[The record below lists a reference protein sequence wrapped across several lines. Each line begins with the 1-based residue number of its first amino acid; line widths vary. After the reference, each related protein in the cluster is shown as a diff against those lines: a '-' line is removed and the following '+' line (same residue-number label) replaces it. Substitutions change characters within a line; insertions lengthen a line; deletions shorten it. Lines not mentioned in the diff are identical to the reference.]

1 MDEVLQFALIGLGT
15 GAIYALAAQGLV
27 LVYRGSG
34 ILNFASGA
42 MGMIGAQLFYQLK
55 DVDGV
60 DYKVA
65 LIVGLG
71 VPALIGLAMELGV
84 MRWLR
89 DATGLAKLIATLGLF
104 TGLIGLGLE
113 VFGSEFRIAIS
124 LLPQDTVRPIGDT
137 AIGVDRLWLLALA
150 AILTVVLT
158 LVYRYTKF
166 GLATSAVAENQRATA
181 ALGRSP
187 DLIAAVNW
195 FLGGLLAGLAAIMLA
210 PIAGGPGLLVLDL
223 SLLVIPALAAAL
235 VGGFTSFI
243 WTFVGAV
250 FIGVLESELGYL
262 SSQDDLPEVFRTP
275 GIARAVPFLVI
286 IGVLVVRGRA
296 LPVRGEE
303 SAKPPELGTG
313 RVRVVPLVLTLAGVL
328 ALVWAVLDASWI
340 NALIVSAIVALVCL
354 SLVVLTGFAGQL
366 SLAQFTLAGVA
377 AWMGARLAD
386 TQGVSFGVALLVGT
400 LGVIPIGLAVAL
412 PALRTRGVNLAVATL
427 GMALALEY
435 LVLRNGNLT
444 LTNDIENTTIASPTL
459 FGIDLDRIRHPERY
473 ATLIIVVL
481 VIAMLLVANLRRG
494 RAGRRMIAV
503 RTNERAAASLGI
515 SVFGAKLFAFA
526 IASAIAGVAGVLFA
540 FRSTAVLFDLSYG
553 VDDSINAVVYAVI
566 GGIGYVIGPIFG
578 SFFALGGIGGKM
590 FELLGEW
597 IGVDLE
603 NIFQAIGGF
612 LLITILLQDP
622 NGLAS
627 NYIQQMRAIGRRLRI
642 GRQSSEPPTPTP
654 LPEVTRERVAPK
666 SFTVRELTVSFGGV
680 HALSAATLEVHPGEV
695 LGLIGPNGAGKTTL
709 IDAATGFVKPRHGQ
723 VTLGGTDLGSL
734 NPRRRARLGLARSF
748 QSLELFEDMTVRDNL
763 RTASDRRDPLA
774 YLTDLVRPGDPPL
787 SAAAVA
793 AVREFGLEPDLD
805 RRPGELPHGRRRL
818 VGIARAVATEP
829 SVLLLDEPAAGL
841 DDDETAELGR
851 LIRRLADD
859 WGLAVL
865 LIEHD
870 VGLVL
875 STCDRVVALD
885 FGLTIAVGT
894 PDEIRHHPAVVEAYL
909 GDTQDGTDQR
919 ENASAP
925 TATLDA
931 TPDGPS

>member
-1 MDEVLQFALIGLGT
+1 MDFVQFALIGLGT

-27 LVYRGSG
+27 LIYRGSG

-42 MGMIGAQLFYQLK
+42 MGMMGAELFYQLK
-55 DVDGV
+55 DQDGV
-60 DYKVA
+60 DYKLA
-65 LIVGLG
+65 LVVGLG

-113 VFGSEFRIAIS
+113 LFGAEFRVAVS
-124 LLPQDTVRPIGDT
+124 LLPTETVHPIGDT
-137 AIGVDRLWLLALA
+137 AIGVDRFWLLGIAAALT
-150 AILTVVLT
+150 LVLT
-158 LVYRYTKF
+158 LIYRYTKF

-187 DLIAAVNW
+187 EVIAAVNW
-195 FLGGLLAGLAAIMLA
+195 FVGGLLAGLAAILLA
-210 PIAGGPGLLVLDL
+210 PIAGGPGLLVFDL

-235 VGGFTSFI
+235 VGGFTSFV
-243 WTFVGAV
+243 WTFVGAL
-250 FIGVLESELGYL
+250 FIGVLESELSYL
-262 SSQDDLPEVFRTP
+262 ASQDDLPEVFRTP

-286 IGVLVVRGRA
+286 IAVLVVRGRA

-303 SAKPPELGTG
+303 SAKPPELGAG
-313 RVRVVPLVLTLAGVL
+313 RVSIVPMLLSIAGVL
-328 ALVWAVLDASWI
+328 VLVWTVLNDSWI
-340 NALIVSAIVALVCL
+340 NALMVSAITALVCL
-354 SLVVLTGFAGQL
+354 SLVVLTGYAGQL

-386 TQGVSFGVALLVGT
+386 TQGIPFELALIVGM
-400 LGVIPIGLAVAL
+400 LGVIPIGLIVAL

-427 GMALALEY
+427 GMALALEF
-435 LVLRNGNLT
+435 LILRNGKLT
-444 LTNDIENTTIASPTL
+444 LNDDIAPTEVEPPTL
-459 FGIDLDRIRHPERY
+459 FGLEIDRIRYPERY
-473 ATLIIVVL
+473 ATLIVVVL

-526 IASAIAGVAGVLFA
+526 IAAAIAGIGGVLLA
-540 FRSTAVLFDLSYG
+540 FRTETVLFDQAYG
-553 VDDSINAVVYAVI
+553 VDDSINAVVYAVV
-566 GGIGYVIGPIFG
+566 GGIGFVIGPIFG
-578 SFFALGGIGGKM
+578 SFLALGGIGGKV
-590 FELLGEW
+590 FQLFGDW

-627 NYIQQMRAIGRRLRI
+627 QNIRNMRTLSRKLRLGRR
-642 GRQSSEPPTPTP
+642 RQPKPPQP
-654 LPEVTRERVAPK
+654 LPQVERERVAPRAL
-666 SFTVRELTVSFGGV
+666 TVRELTVSFGGV
-680 HALSAATLEVHPGEV
+680 QALSDASLEVRPGEV
-695 LGLIGPNGAGKTTL
+695 VGLIGPNGAGKTTL
-709 IDAATGFVKPRHGQ
+709 IDAVTGFVKPRSGQ
-723 VTLGGTDLGSL
+723 VQLDDTDLGPL
-734 NPRRRARLGLARSF
+734 NARRRARLGIARSF

-763 RTASDRRDPLA
+763 RTASDRRDALA
-774 YLTDLVRPGDPPL
+774 YLTDLVKPGDPPL
-787 SAAAVA
+787 SASAVA

-805 RRPGELPHGRRRL
+805 RRPSELPHGRRRL
-818 VGIARAVATEP
+818 VGIARAVATAP
-829 SVLLLDEPAAGL
+829 SILLLDEPAAGL

-859 WGLAVL
+859 WGLGIL
-865 LIEHD
+865 LVEHD

-885 FGLTIAVGT
+885 FGRTIAVGT
-894 PDEIRHHPAVVEAYL
+894 PEEIRHHPAVIEAYL
-909 GDTQDGTDQR
+909 GDTQD
-919 ENASAP
+919 EPASSAAASSDAELA
-925 TATLDA
+925 TAA
-931 TPDGPS
+931 EQQS